1 MVSCAWH
8 QSWIWSQPVC
18 HTASA
23 GMMNCGELGAGLSWL
38 GLPLEESD
46 LHALMRGLDKDG
58 DGLLSLEEWS
68 ASMLHLAESDPVTQ
82 EQLAELML
90 QPLPVAEL
98 REGMAIVPPRAQP
111 LSPAILAK
119 FKFRLG
125 PHSHLTP
132 VWSSKD
138 SLTREQLSIWALD
151 IDATPLH
158 KRSRAR
164 LSLGHYAVPGLDPPA
179 KARVWQSLLEPKR
192 PKVTPRSFCSL
203 QLRPGAC
210 RRRKLSKSRI

>member
-1 MVSCAWH
+1 
-8 QSWIWSQPVC
+8 
-18 HTASA
+18 
-23 GMMNCGELGAGLSWL
+23 MNCGELGAGLSWL

-68 ASMLHLAESDPVTQ
+68 ASMPHLAESDPVTQ